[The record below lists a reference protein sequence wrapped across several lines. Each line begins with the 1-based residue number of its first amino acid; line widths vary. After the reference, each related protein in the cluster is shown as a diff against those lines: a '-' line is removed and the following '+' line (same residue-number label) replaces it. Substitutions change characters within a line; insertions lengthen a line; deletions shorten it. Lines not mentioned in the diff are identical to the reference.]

1 MRCLLTGRTTP
12 SLIVLVLVVLVGVVI
27 VVVLVLV
34 VLVLVVLV
42 VVVVVIVVVIVVVLV
57 GIVLVGVIIVVVV
70 VVLVLVVLV
79 GVVLV
84 VVVIVVV
91 LVGVVLVV
99 VVIVVVLVGVVLV
112 VVVIV
117 VVLVLVVI
125 VVLILIVVLV
135 LVVLRLV
142 LLLVFEQLLGQGE
155 VVPGLFVR
163 GVAPESVFVQF
174 DGFGVVLFV
183 HFYSAEVVQYGG
195 ALVVLRGVEQGF
207 HPGGLRLGSIPAQ
220 VEGVAQVVPTGGIG
234 GVQSDGLGIEGVG
247 TVVFGTFVHPVALF
261 EQVFFGDVLP
271 ALTLGRESG
280 RKGKEKNQQ
289 GAEYGEKWMF
299 GLHRHAFFKLFF

>member
-1 MRCLLTGRTTP
+1 M
-12 SLIVLVLVVLVGVVI
+12 VG
-27 VVVLVLV
+27 
-34 VLVLVVLV
+34 VVLV
-42 VVVVVIVVVIVVVLV
+42 VVVVVIVVVLV
-57 GIVLVGVIIVVVV
+57 GIVLVGVIIVVVLV
-70 VVLVLVVLV
+70 GVVLVVVVIVVLVLVILV
-79 GVVLV
+79 V

-99 VVIVVVLVGVVLV
+99 VV
-112 VVVIV
+112 
-117 VVLVLVVI
+117 
-125 VVLILIVVLV
+125 IVVLV

-207 HPGGLRLGSIPAQ
+207 HPGGLRLGGIPAQ
-220 VEGVAQVVPTGGIG
+220 VEGVAQVVPTGGIS
-234 GVQSDGLGIEGVG
+234 GVQSDGLGVEGVG
-247 TVVFGTFVHPVALF
+247 TVVFGAFVHPVSVF
-261 EQVFFGDVLP
+261 EQVFFGNVLP
-271 ALTLGRESG
+271 ALPLGGESG

-289 GAEYGEKWMF
+289 GAEYGEKWVF

>member
-1 MRCLLTGRTTP
+1 MV
-12 SLIVLVLVVLVGVVI
+12 VLVLVVLVVVI

-34 VLVLVVLV
+34 VLVVVIVVVLV
-42 VVVVVIVVVIVVVLV
+42 VVVIVVVLVGVVLVVVVVVIVVVLV

-70 VVLVLVVLV
+70 VLVL
-79 GVVLV
+79 
-84 VVVIVVV
+84 VV